1 MGKKSIIV
9 KTFVVS
15 LSITQLVHHLVKS
28 QIKSSDIGGMIY
40 EQSGGAIRLINE
52 EWKYKNY
59 FGYDH
64 VDVHYTLEI
73 DRYNVVKN
81 MYNRVFANLAKLG
94 KGYRDHNIYKTICGK
109 IEKGFNDKLY
119 GIVSMTMAS
128 FIGVKVL

>member
-15 LSITQLVHHLVKS
+15 LSITHIVHHLVKS
-28 QIKSSDIGGMIY
+28 QIISSDIGGMIY
-40 EQSGGAIRLINE
+40 EQSDGAIKLINE
-52 EWKYKNY
+52 EWKNKSYL
-59 FGYDH
+59 GYDH
-64 VDVHYTLEI
+64 VDIHYTLEI

-81 MYNRVFANLAKLG
+81 MYNRVFANLAKIS
-94 KGYRDHNIYKTICGK
+94 KEYRDKNIYDTICAK
-109 IEKGFNDKLY
+109 IEKGFKDKLY